1 MHPGHDPC
9 ESPHGRF
16 QHWKQRRHRGP
27 MRRWVGAHLHRMLFA
42 AFAMSILITMGVVW
56 GVFLLTSDGPTH
68 WRREMRRMEVFAS
81 GRFALVWDRPA
92 ERAELAGALA
102 RAFDVRVEITNVDG
116 TVLDVAGPEAMCA
129 EPFVLP
135 VTSASGARLGSVVI
149 HNPRAWAHHP
159 IGATALSLTTLICV
173 LWLLAGIAA
182 RKLAKPLRELT
193 RVAQE
198 IGAGKLESRARLR
211 HGASGEVGEL
221 ARALND
227 MAERIEAQIG
237 AQKALLGDVSHEM
250 RTPLAR
256 VRLLVD
262 IGRDEAEAGDTQRP
276 DSSAVAATPTKRRD
290 VLSEIETEVVEM
302 DSLVGELL
310 AGARMDF
317 GALSFRELD
326 VHELAARAAARAVM
340 PGSDVGPTV
349 EVTGDA
355 TRVYGD
361 ATLLARA
368 LGAMLDNARK
378 HGRGDIALR
387 VGKVKDDIV
396 FAVEDQGP
404 GFVAGE
410 AAKVFA
416 PFFRG
421 NGAAH
426 DEARGVG
433 LGLAL
438 VRRIAEAHGGR
449 AVAENRGADSGA
461 RVSMAIPA
469 RAVKA

>member
-1 MHPGHDPC
+1 
-9 ESPHGRF
+9 
-16 QHWKQRRHRGP
+16 
-27 MRRWVGAHLHRMLFA
+27 MRRWVGARLHRMLFA

-56 GVFLLTSDGPTH
+56 GVFMLTSDGPAH
-68 WRREMRRMEVFAS
+68 WRSEMRRMELFAS
-81 GRFALVWDRPA
+81 GRFALVWDHPA

-102 RAFDVRVEITNVDG
+102 RAFDVRVELTNVG
-116 TVLDVAGPEAMCA
+116 GSVLDVAGSRATCS
-129 EPFVLP
+129 EPFVLS
-135 VTSASGARLGSVVI
+135 VKSAAGERLGSVII
-149 HNPRAWAHHP
+149 HNPRAWAHRP

-182 RKLAKPLRELT
+182 RKLAKPLWELT

-262 IGRDEAEAGDTQRP
+262 IGRDEAEARGTRPHDSDGDGGAT
-276 DSSAVAATPTKRRD
+276 TPTKRRD

-317 GALSFRELD
+317 GALSFRDLD
-326 VHELAARAAARAVM
+326 VQELAARAAARAVM
-340 PGSDVGPTV
+340 PGSDVGPKV
-349 EVTGDA
+349 EIASDA

-378 HGRGDIALR
+378 HGSGDVTLR
-387 VGKVKDDIV
+387 VSKVHDDIV

-404 GFVAGE
+404 GFAAGE

-449 AVAENRGADSGA
+449 AVAENRGADAGA

-469 RAVKA
+469 RSTQKQS

>member
-1 MHPGHDPC
+1 
-9 ESPHGRF
+9 
-16 QHWKQRRHRGP
+16 
-27 MRRWVGAHLHRMLFA
+27 MRRWVGARLHRMLFA

-68 WRREMRRMEVFAS
+68 WRNEMRRMEVFAG
-81 GRFALVWDRPA
+81 GRFARVWDHPA
-92 ERAELAGALA
+92 ERAELTGALA
-102 RAFDVRVEITNVDG
+102 RAFDVRVELTNVGG
-116 TVLDVAGPEAMCA
+116 TVLDVAGSEATCA

-135 VTSASGARLGSVVI
+135 VKSEAGERLGSVTI
-149 HNPRAWAHHP
+149 HNPRAWAHRP
-159 IGATALSLTTLICV
+159 IGATALSLTTLIFV

-182 RKLAKPLRELT
+182 RKLAKPLWELT
-193 RVAQE
+193 RVARE

-262 IGRDEAEAGDTQRP
+262 IGRDEAEARGTQPP
-276 DSSAVAATPTKRRD
+276 DSDSDTGAATPKPRD

-302 DSLVGELL
+302 DALVGELL

-317 GALSFRELD
+317 GALSFRDLD
-326 VHELAARAAARAVM
+326 VPELAARAAARAVM
-340 PGSDVGPTV
+340 PGSEVGPKV
-349 EVTGDA
+349 EVASDA

-378 HGRGDIALR
+378 HGSGDIALR
-387 VGKVKDDIV
+387 ISKVEDDIV

-404 GFVAGE
+404 GFAAGE

-449 AVAENRGADSGA
+449 AVAENRGADAGA

-469 RAVKA
+469 RAAEKRG

>member
-1 MHPGHDPC
+1 
-9 ESPHGRF
+9 
-16 QHWKQRRHRGP
+16 
-27 MRRWVGAHLHRMLFA
+27 MRRWVGARLHRMLFA

-56 GVFLLTSDGPTH
+56 GVFMLTSDGPAH
-68 WRREMRRMEVFAS
+68 WRSEMRRMELFAS
-81 GRFALVWDRPA
+81 GRFALVWDHPA

-102 RAFDVRVEITNVDG
+102 RAFDVRVELTNVG
-116 TVLDVAGPEAMCA
+116 GSVLDVAGSRATCS
-129 EPFVLP
+129 EPFVLS
-135 VTSASGARLGSVVI
+135 VKSAAGERLGSVII
-149 HNPRAWAHHP
+149 HNPRAWAHRP

-182 RKLAKPLRELT
+182 RKLAKPLWELT

-237 AQKALLGDVSHEM
+237 AQKALLGDVSHEL

-262 IGRDEAEAGDTQRP
+262 IGRDEAEACGTRPP
-276 DSSAVAATPTKRRD
+276 DSDEDTGAATPTKRRD

-317 GALSFRELD
+317 GALSFRDLD
-326 VHELAARAAARAVM
+326 VQELAARAAARAVM
-340 PGSDVGPTV
+340 PGSDVGPKV
-349 EVTGDA
+349 EIASDA

-378 HGRGDIALR
+378 HGSGDVTLR
-387 VGKVKDDIV
+387 VSKVHDDIV

-404 GFVAGE
+404 GFAAGE

-449 AVAENRGADSGA
+449 AVAENRGADAGA

-469 RAVKA
+469 RSTQKQS